1 MKKENTMK
9 KMILTI
15 AAFFAGFA
23 VSMAQNPD
31 NWEQKLT
38 FYGIDFSM
46 TKVVGASE
54 TPEEFIEAFSGINS
68 LLLTEPDKYVEP
80 LATRLKTDIDA
91 VDIEPVLAVIK
102 EIETDELK
110 VNKTADPLSEDD
122 LKYAIMGLDLK
133 PRNGI
138 GLLVVCGE
146 LDKGT
151 EYGTFYYVMFD
162 NKDMTILD
170 SWASKGKSG
179 GIGLRNYWARS
190 FYRTIAEINPSK
202 FYQAKKKVKAGLN
215 KGVEAVKSGFE
226 KKDKE

>member
-1 MKKENTMK
+1 MIDIMK
-9 KMILTI
+9 KMFLTM
-15 AAFFAGFA
+15 AAIFSGFA
-23 VSMAQNPD
+23 FSMAQNPD

-54 TPEEFIEAFSGINS
+54 TPEEFLEAFSGINS
-68 LLLTEPDKYVEP
+68 LLLSEPEKYVHP

-91 VDIEPVLAVIK
+91 VDIDPVLAVIK
-102 EIETDELK
+102 EIDPEEIK
-110 VNKTADPLSEDD
+110 INKSADLLSEDD
-122 LKYAIMGLDLK
+122 LKYAVMGLDLK
-133 PRNGI
+133 SGNGI

-146 LDKGT
+146 LDKGSD
-151 EYGTFYYVMFD
+151 YGTFYYVMFD
-162 NKDMTILD
+162 QKDMSILD

-190 FYRTIAEINPSK
+190 FYRTIAEINPSR
-202 FYQAKKKVKAGLN
+202 FYQAKKKVKDGLN

>member
-1 MKKENTMK
+1 
-9 KMILTI
+9 
-15 AAFFAGFA
+15 
-23 VSMAQNPD
+23 
-31 NWEQKLT
+31 
-38 FYGIDFSM
+38 
-46 TKVVGASE
+46 TKVVGAAE

-68 LLLTEPDKYVEP
+68 LLLSEPDKYVEP

-102 EIETDELK
+102 EIDPEEIK
-110 VNKTADPLSEDD
+110 VNQTADALSEDD

-151 EYGTFYYVMFD
+151 DYGTFYYVMFD